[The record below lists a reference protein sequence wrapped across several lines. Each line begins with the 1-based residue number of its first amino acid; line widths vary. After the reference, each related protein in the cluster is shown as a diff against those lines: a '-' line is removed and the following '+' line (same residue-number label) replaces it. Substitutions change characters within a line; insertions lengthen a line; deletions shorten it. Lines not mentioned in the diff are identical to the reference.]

1 MLRDEPRCGLLGFR
15 GSFRTRSWLTTS
27 SSTHRRNFSAVS
39 TASTTEDTN
48 GGSCAGKTNEKIDDT
63 TSKGDAKYQRYL
75 ATKQQILDLR
85 SDMERNKSIQ
95 LYKAWESAESKAKDE
110 KAGRVS
116 RKGGVAVVKTL
127 VRQVNEESQ
136 MQDRLSRNIRNL
148 ERQAQLFLEEAA
160 LQYHNP
166 QALVVLGNQCL
177 EEDGDATRA
186 MDLWMQS
193 GTGTGWFNV
202 GHLLWAGFQPDLSKD
217 SEANKEDLVGVVPA
231 DRTEA
236 MRAFERAVE
245 REDADAMYFVGVQT
259 LSEDDSSSPQ
269 PELQDLKRGLKCLER
284 ASELGHGGAMYYLA
298 LLHLQGSDRLGI
310 SKSGDQEFA
319 RRLNLACD
327 DGQHPDAWFLRGHC
341 HFHGDH
347 SFERSVRR
355 ALEDFLRAADAGHAD
370 AAVSA
375 GAILFQGNAGDDED
389 DDDVVPRDR
398 RRAFEL
404 YQHAGEL
411 GSTDGWR
418 NVVACYATGQGVPQ
432 SLETAQYIAQTMLA
446 SEYDEKVEEAAAEG
460 ETT

>member
-1 MLRDEPRCGLLGFR
+1 MGD
-15 GSFRTRSWLTTS
+15 
-27 SSTHRRNFSAVS
+27 A
-39 TASTTEDTN
+39 
-48 GGSCAGKTNEKIDDT
+48 
-63 TSKGDAKYQRYL
+63 TSKGDPTYQRYL
-75 ATKQQILDLR
+75 ETKQQIQDLR

-110 KAGRVS
+110 KAGKVS

-136 MQDRLSRNIRNL
+136 MEDRLSRNIRDL
-148 ERQAQLFLEEAA
+148 ERQAQLLLEEAA
-160 LQYHNP
+160 LQFHNP
-166 QALVVLGNQCL
+166 QALLVLGNQCL

-186 MDLWMQS
+186 MDLWKQS
-193 GTGTGWFNV
+193 GSGTGWFNV
-202 GHLLWAGFQPDLSKD
+202 GHLLWAGFQPDLSKGSD
-217 SEANKEDLVGVVPA
+217 VNERDEKGWVPA

-236 MRAFERAVE
+236 MCAFQRAGELG
-245 REDADAMYFVGVQT
+245 DADAMYFVGVQT
-259 LSEDDSSSPQ
+259 LSEDESVSPQ
-269 PELQDLKRGLKCLER
+269 PGLQDLKKGLQCLEG
-284 ASELGHGGAMYYLA
+284 AAELGHGGAMYYLA
-298 LLHLQGSDRLGI
+298 LLHLQGSDRMGI
-310 SKSGDQEFA
+310 PKCGDVEFA

-327 DGQHPDAWFLRGHC
+327 EGQHPDAWFLRGHC
-341 HFHGDH
+341 YFHGDH
-347 SFERSVRR
+347 SFERSVRC

-375 GAILFQGNAGDDED
+375 GAILFQGNAEDDED
-389 DDDVVPRDR
+389 DDGDVVPRNR

-446 SEYDEKVEEAAAEG
+446 SESDQKAEEATVSG
-460 ETT
+460 ESK